1 MTTTKIPKV
10 VITKNTVQVFGFSG
24 RGIAPG
30 TALGKDIADYL
41 ATGNTLDI
49 SVPIDA
55 GYSEAH
61 TQAKSAYYEL
71 GASVIHSTP

>member
-10 VITKNTVQVFGFSG
+10 VINKNTVQVFGFSG

-30 TALGKDIADYL
+30 TALGKDIAEYL
-41 ATGNTLDI
+41 ATGNTRDI

-55 GYSEAH
+55 DYSEAY
-61 TQAKSAYYEL
+61 TQAKSAYFEL
-71 GASVIHSTP
+71 GASVIHTIP